1 MNKEESSE
9 TVSTQH
15 NENPRRIG
23 ERKEGAERV
32 FEEIHGQKLPRFDK
46 KTIINIF
53 KKLNKLQVI

>member
-1 MNKEESSE
+1 MNKEECSE

-46 KTIINIF
+46 K
-53 KKLNKLQVI
+53 Q

>member
-1 MNKEESSE
+1 MISVRIQKEE
-9 TVSTQH
+9 
-15 NENPRRIG
+15 
-23 ERKEGAERV
+23 ERKKGAERV